1 MLNFLEL
8 QKKLEQVVAETAT
21 ELPENFRKKMVEDL
35 NITLG
40 KRIDAET
47 LNMLSEDDLAMY
59 EEVLKEDGMETA
71 VQFVSAIIPDYSE
84 KIDKIISQFID
95 DYRLDMSKE

>member
-1 MLNFLEL
+1 MLNYLEL
-8 QKKLEQVVAETAT
+8 QNKLEQVVAETAT

-35 NITLG
+35 DLTLG

-47 LNMLSEDDLAMY
+47 LNMLSEDDLTMY

-71 VQFVSAIIPDYSE
+71 YQFAAEIIPDYSE
-84 KIDKIISQFID
+84 KIEQIINQFID
-95 DYRLDMSKE
+95 DYRRDMGKE